1 MAKTYADELAEWV
14 KRQKTTGRDRN
25 LVAFHAVQSDVELA
39 MSAGYSAKTVWS
51 NLRETGRIGFGYE
64 TFLSYV
70 QRASKKARVGVDGL
84 PRTQS
89 GTSVLASAAQALPSS
104 TAMGAVG
111 PVSKAVPSPIA
122 TSGTASAE
130 AAGASFSPAPVVAQP
145 LASKRAGMPTFNFQ
159 PIPKHKEDTQ

>member
-70 QRASKKARVGVDGL
+70 QRASKKDRVGVNGSL
-84 PRTQS
+84 RTQS
-89 GTSVLASAAQALPSS
+89 GASVMASAAQALPSS
-104 TAMGAVG
+104 TAIGAISASKAMPSSTPTPPAALEEAAAA
-111 PVSKAVPSPIA
+111 PVSHVPIVA
-122 TSGTASAE
+122 QA
-130 AAGASFSPAPVVAQP
+130 PAP
-145 LASKRAGMPTFNFQ
+145 KRVGMPTFSFQ
-159 PIPKHKEDTQ
+159 PIPKHKEDT